1 MEAKA
6 AARASTLRARM
17 DLGLRMFTRKREVT
31 YSGHTSVPG
40 VHALLEAGRLTGDRV
55 TFDTLAG

>member
-1 MEAKA
+1 
-6 AARASTLRARM
+6 M

-31 YSGHTSVPG
+31 YSGHTSVPS